1 MKKMVTVFV
10 FMVLVFAGTSA
21 AGAQS
26 LKGQSLNG
34 STGLFS
40 IPSGR
45 IGWER
50 SSDLGLDFGY
60 RAIIN
65 KGGTAHIPSFAISLF
80 KWVEF
85 SAAFD
90 IQPDFNYQYTQDSK
104 WYDEGQK
111 NDDLLF
117 GIKVQLPTNAKNEKN
132 PAVALGTNIQL
143 INVADNDENIQ
154 PQANFHYTAFQFYI
168 AVTYAGTF
176 FTMPAET
183 TVAFG
188 KTVYAGGIDNNSD
201 IDFGMGF
208 DLILFPDV
216 FKSFVHWII
225 DFANFDYSDNSW
237 PNVLY
242 HNSGPAWY
250 RGILNTGVRIDLAQI
265 PPLNKF
271 KFALDLVFNDLF
283 DASGSNRGS
292 RGRSFTVGAVFG
304 VSILDAK

>member
-1 MKKMVTVFV
+1 MKKCFYLS
-10 FMVLVFAGTSA
+10 FLLAAALVFIPAAAAQTS
-21 AGAQS
+21 S
-26 LKGQSLNG
+26 LKGQSFNG
-34 STGLFS
+34 STGLYS

-65 KGGTAHIPSFAISLF
+65 ENGTAHIPSVTVSLF

-85 SAAFD
+85 STAFD
-90 IQPDFNYQYTQDSK
+90 IQPDFNVWK
-104 WYDEGQK
+104 NIIPPRWENQK

-117 GIKVQLPTNAKNEKN
+117 GIKVQLPTNVKNSKN
-132 PAVALGTNIQL
+132 PAIALGTNIQV
-143 INVADNDENIQ
+143 INLADDDSRTNREYC
-154 PQANFHYTAFQFYI
+154 YTAFQFY
-168 AVTYAGTF
+168 AAATYAGTF

-183 TVAFG
+183 TVVMG
-188 KTVYAGGIDNNSD
+188 KTIYAGIDNNSD

-216 FKSFVHWII
+216 FKNFVHWII

-237 PNVLY
+237 PNNLN
-242 HNSGPAWY
+242 HGNGSAWY
-250 RGILNTGVRIDLAQI
+250 RGILNTGLRIDLAAI
-265 PPLNKF
+265 PALSKF
-271 KFALDLVFNDLF
+271 KFAVDLAFNDLF
-283 DASGSNRGS
+283 DGQEHG

-304 VSILDAK
+304 VPIL